1 MYCPWLHKWID
12 RLSNIKWLLAPQR
25 IVIACSIIA
34 LIGVGFEY
42 GPDLPGCG
50 GPLLPT
56 PTVRP
61 TDAPPATATVAPT
74 TPSTST
80 PRPTLV
86 PTPLSTPVSPL
97 PTATPPQSPV
107 PGAGE

>member
-12 RLSNIKWLLAPQR
+12 RLSNINWLLAPQR
-25 IVIACSIIA
+25 IVIFCAIIA

-42 GPDLPGCG
+42 GPSLPGCG
-50 GPLLPT
+50 GPPLPT
-56 PTVRP
+56 ATPTPMVP
-61 TDAPPATATVAPT
+61 PPATATVAPT

-97 PTATPPQSPV
+97 PTLSPV
-107 PGAGE
+107 PTPGAGE

>member
-1 MYCPWLHKWID
+1 MYSPWLHKWID
-12 RLSNIKWLLAPQR
+12 RLTNIKWLLAPQR
-25 IVIACSIIA
+25 IVIACFIIA

-56 PTVRP
+56 PTP
-61 TDAPPATATVAPT
+61 TVPPPATATVAPT